1 MMVLRNILAEL
12 VGLIIDDWL
21 FALLV
26 LLLVGLFALPGVR
39 HASSLSGPLL
49 FGGLAVLTLIFV
61 ARKARS

>member
-1 MMVLRNILAEL
+1 MSVLRNILAEL

-39 HASSLSGPLL
+39 QLVPLSGPLL
-49 FGGLAVLTLIFV
+49 FGGLAVLTLVFV
-61 ARKARS
+61 ARKARG

>member
-1 MMVLRNILAEL
+1 MTVLRNILAEL

-39 HASSLSGPLL
+39 QAVPLSGPLL
-49 FGGLAVLTLIFV
+49 FSGLALLTLIFV
-61 ARKARS
+61 ARKARR

>member
-1 MMVLRNILAEL
+1 MTVLRNILAEL

-21 FALLV
+21 FALLA

-39 HASSLSGPLL
+39 RSVPLSGPLL
-49 FGGLAVLTLIFV
+49 FGGLALLTLIFV